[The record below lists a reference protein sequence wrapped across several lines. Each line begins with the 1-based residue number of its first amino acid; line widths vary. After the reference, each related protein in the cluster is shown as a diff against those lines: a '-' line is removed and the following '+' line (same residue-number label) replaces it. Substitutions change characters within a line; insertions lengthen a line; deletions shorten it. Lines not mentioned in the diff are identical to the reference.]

1 MIYHAELVSAFLF
14 MTVSEYYKSIFGQ
27 KVYKLSLDAGC
38 TCPTRDGTLG
48 TGGCIFCSASGSGD
62 FTASRQFSISQQ
74 VEQAKALLAPKLKG
88 REVQYIAYFQ
98 NFTNTYGDIPQLK
111 KKWQEALQ
119 CPGVVGLSLGTRP
132 DCLGEEVLQALGEIC
147 EPGGRFS
154 WSSEPGGRFSRS
166 CEQEGQTLQPDLEPG
181 GRFSKPFLQIELG
194 LQTSSQGSAQYI
206 RRGFSNQ
213 TYVNAVKALHQLN
226 PSIHVVTHIIFGL
239 PGEFRQQMLDSVKF
253 AVDSG
258 TNGIKITNLYVLKG
272 TDLCRDYEA
281 GKVKCLEMEEYF
293 DIVREAVGMLPPGVV
308 IHRLTGDPPK
318 ALVVAP
324 MWCCNKKMTM
334 NLGMGILERK

>member
-1 MIYHAELVSAFLF
+1 MIYHDELVSAFLF

-213 TYVNAVKALHQLN
+213 TYINAVKALHQLN

-239 PGEFRQQMLDSVKF
+239 PGESRQQMLDSVKF

-334 NLGMGILERK
+334 NLGKGILERK

>member
-111 KKWQEALQ
+111 KKWQETLQ

-147 EPGGRFS
+147 EPRGRFS

-213 TYVNAVKALHQLN
+213 TYINAVKALHQLN

-239 PGEFRQQMLDSVKF
+239 PGESRQQMLDSVKF

-293 DIVREAVGMLPPGVV
+293 DLVGEAVGMLPSGVV

-318 ALVVAP
+318 SLLVAP

-334 NLGMGILERK
+334 NLGKGILERK

>member
-147 EPGGRFS
+147 EPWGRFS

-213 TYVNAVKALHQLN
+213 TYINAVKALHLLN

-239 PGEFRQQMLDSVKF
+239 PGESRQQMLDSVKF

-293 DIVREAVGMLPPGVV
+293 DIIGEAVGMLPSGVV

-318 ALVVAP
+318 SLLVAP

-334 NLGMGILERK
+334 NLGKGILERK

>member
-1 MIYHAELVSAFLF
+1 

-154 WSSEPGGRFSRS
+154 RSS
-166 CEQEGQTLQPDLEPG
+166 EPG

-239 PGEFRQQMLDSVKF
+239 PGESRQQMLDSVKF

-293 DIVREAVGMLPPGVV
+293 DIVREVVGMLPPGVV

-334 NLGMGILERK
+334 NLGKGILERK

>member
-1 MIYHAELVSAFLF
+1 

-48 TGGCIFCSASGSGD
+48 TSGCIFCSASGSGD

-111 KKWQEALQ
+111 KKWQETLQ

-154 WSSEPGGRFSRS
+154 RSS
-166 CEQEGQTLQPDLEPG
+166 EPG

-206 RRGFSNQ
+206 RRSFSNQ

-239 PGEFRQQMLDSVKF
+239 PGESRQQMLDSVKF

-293 DIVREAVGMLPPGVV
+293 DIVREVVGMLPPGVV

-334 NLGMGILERK
+334 NLGKGILERK

>member
-154 WSSEPGGRFSRS
+154 RSS
-166 CEQEGQTLQPDLEPG
+166 EPG

-239 PGEFRQQMLDSVKF
+239 PGESRQQMLDSVKF

-293 DIVREAVGMLPPGVV
+293 DIVGEAVGMLPPGVV

-334 NLGMGILERK
+334 NLGKGILERK

>member
-48 TGGCIFCSASGSGD
+48 TSGCIFCSASGSGD

-111 KKWQEALQ
+111 KKWQETLQ

-154 WSSEPGGRFSRS
+154 RS
-166 CEQEGQTLQPDLEPG
+166 CEQEGQTLQPDLEPGGRFSRSSEPG

-239 PGEFRQQMLDSVKF
+239 PGESRQQMLDSVKF

-293 DIVREAVGMLPPGVV
+293 DIVGEAVGMLPPGVV

-334 NLGMGILERK
+334 NLGKGILERK

>member
-48 TGGCIFCSASGSGD
+48 TSGCIFCSSSGSGD

-213 TYVNAVKALHQLN
+213 TYVNAVNALHQLN

-239 PGEFRQQMLDSVKF
+239 PGESRQQMLDSVKF

-293 DIVREAVGMLPPGVV
+293 DIVREVVGMLPPGVV

-334 NLGMGILERK
+334 NLGKGILERK

>member
-1 MIYHAELVSAFLF
+1 MIYHDELVSAFLF

-98 NFTNTYGDIPQLK
+98 NFTNTYGYIPQLK

-166 CEQEGQTLQPDLEPG
+166 CEQEGQSLQPDLEPG

-194 LQTSSQGSAQYI
+194 LQTSSQSSAQYI

-239 PGEFRQQMLDSVKF
+239 PGESRQQMLDSVKF

-293 DIVREAVGMLPPGVV
+293 DIVREAVGMLPPGVL

-318 ALVVAP
+318 SLVVAP

-334 NLGMGILERK
+334 NLGKGILERK

>member
-98 NFTNTYGDIPQLK
+98 NFTNTYGYIPQLK

-154 WSSEPGGRFSRS
+154 
-166 CEQEGQTLQPDLEPG
+166 
-181 GRFSKPFLQIELG
+181 KPFLQIELG
-194 LQTSSQGSAQYI
+194 LQTSSQSSAQYI

-239 PGEFRQQMLDSVKF
+239 PGESRQQMLDSVKF

-293 DIVREAVGMLPPGVV
+293 DIVREAVGMLPPGVL

-318 ALVVAP
+318 SLVVAP

-334 NLGMGILERK
+334 NLGKGILERK

>member
-1 MIYHAELVSAFLF
+1 M
-14 MTVSEYYKSIFGQ
+14 
-27 KVYKLSLDAGC
+27 
-38 TCPTRDGTLG
+38 
-48 TGGCIFCSASGSGD
+48 
-62 FTASRQFSISQQ
+62 
-74 VEQAKALLAPKLKG
+74 
-88 REVQYIAYFQ
+88 
-98 NFTNTYGDIPQLK
+98 
-111 KKWQEALQ
+111 
-119 CPGVVGLSLGTRP
+119 
-132 DCLGEEVLQALGEIC
+132 
-147 EPGGRFS
+147 
-154 WSSEPGGRFSRS
+154 
-166 CEQEGQTLQPDLEPG
+166 QPDLEPG

-213 TYVNAVKALHQLN
+213 TYINAVKALHQLN

-239 PGEFRQQMLDSVKF
+239 PGESRQQMLDSVKF

-293 DIVREAVGMLPPGVV
+293 DIIGEAVGMLPPGVV

-334 NLGMGILERK
+334 NLGKGILERK

>member
-154 WSSEPGGRFSRS
+154 RSS
-166 CEQEGQTLQPDLEPG
+166 EPG

-239 PGEFRQQMLDSVKF
+239 PGESRQQMLDSVKF

-293 DIVREAVGMLPPGVV
+293 DIVREVVGMLPPGVV

-334 NLGMGILERK
+334 NLGKGILERK

>member
-48 TGGCIFCSASGSGD
+48 TGGCIFCSARGSGD

-147 EPGGRFS
+147 EPWGRFS

-194 LQTSSQGSAQYI
+194 LQTSSQSSAQYI

-239 PGEFRQQMLDSVKF
+239 PGESRQQMLDSVKF

-293 DIVREAVGMLPPGVV
+293 DIIGEAVGMLPPGVV

-318 ALVVAP
+318 SLVVAP

-334 NLGMGILERK
+334 NLGKGILERK

>member
-62 FTASRQFSISQQ
+62 FTAFRQFSISQQ

-132 DCLGEEVLQALGEIC
+132 DCLGEEVLKALGEIC

-213 TYVNAVKALHQLN
+213 TYINAVKALHQLN

-239 PGEFRQQMLDSVKF
+239 PGESRQQMLDSVKF

-293 DIVREAVGMLPPGVV
+293 DIIGEAVGMLPPGVV

-334 NLGMGILERK
+334 NLGKGILERK

>member
-48 TGGCIFCSASGSGD
+48 TSGCIFCSASGSGD

-154 WSSEPGGRFSRS
+154 WSSEPR
-166 CEQEGQTLQPDLEPG
+166 

-213 TYVNAVKALHQLN
+213 TYVNAVNALHQLN

-239 PGEFRQQMLDSVKF
+239 PGESRQQMLDSVKF

-293 DIVREAVGMLPPGVV
+293 DIVREVVGMLPPGVV

-334 NLGMGILERK
+334 NLGKGILERK

>member
-1 MIYHAELVSAFLF
+1 

-213 TYVNAVKALHQLN
+213 TYINAVKALHLLN

-239 PGEFRQQMLDSVKF
+239 PGESRQQMLDSVKF

-293 DIVREAVGMLPPGVV
+293 DIVREVVGMLPPGVV

-318 ALVVAP
+318 SLVVAP

-334 NLGMGILERK
+334 NLGKGILERK

>member
-48 TGGCIFCSASGSGD
+48 TSGCIFCSASGSGD

-111 KKWQEALQ
+111 KKWQETLQ

-154 WSSEPGGRFSRS
+154 RSS
-166 CEQEGQTLQPDLEPG
+166 EPG

-239 PGEFRQQMLDSVKF
+239 PGESRQQMLDSVKF

-293 DIVREAVGMLPPGVV
+293 DIVREVVGMLPPGVV

-334 NLGMGILERK
+334 NLGKGILERK

>member
-1 MIYHAELVSAFLF
+1 

-98 NFTNTYGDIPQLK
+98 NFTNTYGDIPKLK

-132 DCLGEEVLQALGEIC
+132 DCLGKEVLQALGEIC

-166 CEQEGQTLQPDLEPG
+166 CEQEGQTLQLDLEPG

-239 PGEFRQQMLDSVKF
+239 PGESRQQMLDSVKF

-293 DIVREAVGMLPPGVV
+293 DIVREVVGMLPPGVV

-334 NLGMGILERK
+334 NLGKGILERK

>member
-1 MIYHAELVSAFLF
+1 

-88 REVQYIAYFQ
+88 REVQYITYFQ

-154 WSSEPGGRFSRS
+154 WSSEPGGRFS
-166 CEQEGQTLQPDLEPG
+166 
-181 GRFSKPFLQIELG
+181 KPFLQIELG

-213 TYVNAVKALHQLN
+213 TYINAVKALHQLN

-239 PGEFRQQMLDSVKF
+239 PGESRQQMLDSVKF

-293 DIVREAVGMLPPGVV
+293 DIIGEAVGMLPPGVV

-318 ALVVAP
+318 SLVVAP

-334 NLGMGILERK
+334 NLGKGILERK

>member
-154 WSSEPGGRFSRS
+154 WS

-194 LQTSSQGSAQYI
+194 LQTSSENSAQYI

-213 TYVNAVKALHQLN
+213 TYVSAVKALHQLN

-239 PGEFRQQMLDSVKF
+239 PGESRQQMLDSVKF

-293 DIVREAVGMLPPGVV
+293 DIVGEAVGMLPPGVV

-334 NLGMGILERK
+334 NLGKGILERK

>member
-1 MIYHAELVSAFLF
+1 

-48 TGGCIFCSASGSGD
+48 TSGCIFCSASGSGD

-154 WSSEPGGRFSRS
+154 WS
-166 CEQEGQTLQPDLEPG
+166 CEQEGQTFQPDLEPG

-194 LQTSSQGSAQYI
+194 LQTSSQSSAQYI

-239 PGEFRQQMLDSVKF
+239 PGESRQQMLDSVKF

-293 DIVREAVGMLPPGVV
+293 DLVGEAVGMLPPGVV
-308 IHRLTGDPPK
+308 IHRLTGDPPR

-334 NLGMGILERK
+334 NLGKGILERK

>member
-154 WSSEPGGRFSRS
+154 WSSEPGGRFS
-166 CEQEGQTLQPDLEPG
+166 
-181 GRFSKPFLQIELG
+181 KPFLQIELG

-213 TYVNAVKALHQLN
+213 TYINAVKALHLLN

-239 PGEFRQQMLDSVKF
+239 PGESRQQMLDSVKF

-293 DIVREAVGMLPPGVV
+293 DIIGEAVGMLPPGVV

-318 ALVVAP
+318 SLVVAP

-334 NLGMGILERK
+334 NLGKGILERK

>member
-48 TGGCIFCSASGSGD
+48 TSGCIFCSASGSGD

-213 TYVNAVKALHQLN
+213 TYINAVKALHLLN

-239 PGEFRQQMLDSVKF
+239 PGESRQQMLDSVKF

-293 DIVREAVGMLPPGVV
+293 DIVREVVGMLPPGVV

-334 NLGMGILERK
+334 NLGKGILERK

>member
-1 MIYHAELVSAFLF
+1 MIYHDELVSAFLF

-147 EPGGRFS
+147 EPWGRFS
-154 WSSEPGGRFSRS
+154 WSSDPGGRFSRS

-213 TYVNAVKALHQLN
+213 TYINAVKALHLLN

-239 PGEFRQQMLDSVKF
+239 PGESRQQMLDSVKF

-293 DIVREAVGMLPPGVV
+293 DIIGEAVGMLPSGVV

-318 ALVVAP
+318 SLLVAP

-334 NLGMGILERK
+334 NLGKGILERK

>member
-1 MIYHAELVSAFLF
+1 

-154 WSSEPGGRFSRS
+154 RSS
-166 CEQEGQTLQPDLEPG
+166 EPG

-239 PGEFRQQMLDSVKF
+239 PGESRQQMLDSVKF

-293 DIVREAVGMLPPGVV
+293 DIVGEAVGMLPPGVV

-334 NLGMGILERK
+334 NLGKGILERK

>member
-1 MIYHAELVSAFLF
+1 MIYHDELVSAFLF

-213 TYVNAVKALHQLN
+213 TYINAVKALHLLN

-239 PGEFRQQMLDSVKF
+239 PGESRQQMLDSVKF

-334 NLGMGILERK
+334 NLGKGILERK

>member
-1 MIYHAELVSAFLF
+1 

-48 TGGCIFCSASGSGD
+48 TSGCIFCSARGSGD

-88 REVQYIAYFQ
+88 REGQYIAYFQ

-147 EPGGRFS
+147 EPWGRFS

-166 CEQEGQTLQPDLEPG
+166 YEPG
-181 GRFSKPFLQIELG
+181 GRFSKSFLQIELG

-239 PGEFRQQMLDSVKF
+239 PGESRQQMLDSVKF

-293 DIVREAVGMLPPGVV
+293 DIIGEAVGMLPPGVV

-334 NLGMGILERK
+334 NLGKGILERK